1 MDVSPPIARVV
12 TGREERRQF
21 RPPQRLA
28 TRVYEHFLAFKPSVG
43 NHRARARARHCGLC
57 FDVTDWAGAR
67 DLEPESRRNVP
78 ELFSPVRSIVSPQA
92 VTARKAAA
100 VDPSRFEM
108 DDLTK
113 EQVQSKCTAF

>member
-1 MDVSPPIARVV
+1 MDVSPPFARVV
-12 TGREERRQF
+12 SGREERRQF

-28 TRVYEHFLAFKPSVG
+28 TRVYEPFPAFKPSVG
-43 NHRARARARHCGLC
+43 NHRTRARHRGFC

-78 ELFSPVRSIVSPQA
+78 ELFPPVRSIASPQA

-113 EQVQSKCTAF
+113 EQVQSNIT